1 MRCFVPTGYPH
12 FSRIA
17 DISLIKGSISLVLIY
32 NKSFCGFGKKSAE
45 VEVALF
51 IQIYADI
58 LFDLPSAELL
68 RDVRGQ
74 TVD

>member
-32 NKSFCGFGKKSAE
+32 NKTLYGFGKKSAE

-51 IQIYADI
+51 IQIYTDV